1 MKPSFEPYQNE
12 HKIDPASITLDGFFI
27 FDWDQLAKIDQHDTI
42 QYILLIL
49 PIGFFRINFQYSL
62 N

>member
-42 QYILLIL
+42 H
-49 PIGFFRINFQYSL
+49 FINSPNWVFQ